1 MKDDLVESMKVVLA
15 DTFSLYLRAHNYH
28 WNVEGKNFVQLHDFF
43 GDLYGELHG
52 AIDPIAENI
61 RKLGAYAPG
70 SLERFKQLT
79 TLDEELN
86 VPDDHIMVARLSI
99 ENDKVMLSL
108 RNAYTKA
115 EEMNEIGL
123 SNFLQDR
130 YDIHAK
136 YRWMLN
142 SIIKG

>member
-1 MKDDLVESMKVVLA
+1 MMEELVESMKVVLA
-15 DTFSLYLRAHNYH
+15 DTFCLYLRAHNYH
-28 WNVEGKNFVQLHDFF
+28 WNVEGKNFPQLHEFF
-43 GDLYGELHG
+43 GELYEELHG

-61 RKLGAYAPG
+61 RKLNAYAPG
-70 SLERFKQLT
+70 SMERFKQLT

-86 VPDDHIMVARLSI
+86 VPDDHMMVVRLAM
-99 ENDKVMLSL
+99 ENDKVMTSL
-108 RNAYTKA
+108 RNAYEKA
-115 EEMNEIGL
+115 EINKEIGL

-136 YRWMLN
+136 HKWMLN

>member
-86 VPDDHIMVARLSI
+86 VPDDHMMVARLSM
-99 ENDKVMLSL
+99 ENDKVMASL
-108 RNAYTKA
+108 RKAYMKA
-115 EEMNEIGL
+115 EAMSEIGL

-130 YDIHAK
+130 YDVHAK